1 MSLLTVEH
9 LTIRFGGLVA
19 IDDVSFAAED
29 RRITAIIGPN
39 GAGKTTVFNCLTG
52 FYKPDVGR
60 MRVAAGGSEWLLER
74 MEGFRIARDA
84 GIARTF
90 QNIRLFPKMT
100 VLENLLVAQ
109 HKALQRASLFS
120 LAGLLGAKSFRLAE
134 RAAIARA
141 RGWLERCNLVHVA
154 DDEAGSLPYG
164 AQRRLEIERAHL
176 QQAAVGR
183 DSGGRAHITGH
194 HDLIGAQAQRIG
206 EHGAEIEDADGG
218 VFQIPQDHEGP
229 RIGAAHHNFGYDVV
243 ENRRLADVLFNN
255 YQATACFGHYQIAL
269 VVPTAVVCAGGELIN
284 DNGTVANFVFG

>member
-1 MSLLTVEH
+1 MAPARAGLAPLAECQAGGTRVSLLTVEH

-60 MRVAAGGSEWLLER
+60 MCVAADGQEWLLER

-109 HKALQRASLFS
+109 HKTLQRASLFS
-120 LAGLLGAKSFRLAE
+120 LAGLVGAKSFRLAE
-134 RAAIARA
+134 EAAIERA
-141 RGWLERCNLVHVA
+141 RGWLARCNLVHVA

-164 AQRRLEIERAHL
+164 AQRRLEIARAMC
-176 QQAAVGR
+176 
-183 DSGGRAHITGH
+183 T
-194 HDLIGAQAQRIG
+194 
-206 EHGAEIEDADGG
+206 
-218 VFQIPQDHEGP
+218 GP
-229 RIGAAHHNFGYDVV
+229 RILCLDEPAAGLNPA
-243 ENRRLADVLFNN
+243 ESSELA
-255 YQATACFGHYQIAL
+255 AL
-269 VVPTAVVCAGGELIN
+269 VRSIRDDEKIAVLLIEHDMSVVMEISDQIIVLDHGRKIAQGRPDEIRAN
-284 DNGTVANFVFG
+284 PDVIRAYLGTDEEAAATP

>member
-1 MSLLTVEH
+1 VAPARADLAPLAERPAWSAGMSLLTVEH

-164 AQRRLEIERAHL
+164 AQRRLEIARAMCTH
-176 QQAAVGR
+176 
-183 DSGGRAHITGH
+183 
-194 HDLIGAQAQRIG
+194 
-206 EHGAEIEDADGG
+206 
-218 VFQIPQDHEGP
+218 P
-229 RIGAAHHNFGYDVV
+229 RILCLDEPAAGLNPA
-243 ENRRLADVLFNN
+243 ESAELA
-255 YQATACFGHYQIAL
+255 AL
-269 VVPTAVVCAGGELIN
+269 VRSIRDDEKIAVLLIEHDMSVVMEISDQIVVLDHGRKIAEGRPDEIRAN
-284 DNGTVANFVFG
+284 PDVIRAYLGTDEEAAASP